1 MFFVFG
7 FGDWNLG
14 APNCCEK
21 GFNTTVWGT
30 LQKWANEGLGI
41 DMFIRVWVCTMVWGK
56 CQQQVCRWFFHAYGT
71 YLVKTNKIWFE
82 NGLFILKTSEFSIS
96 TSNGWQ
102 CIYIYT
108 YVFCFKYDVHVVWPM
123 WVANVQNV
131 CFMWGVW
138 NAMQQGDNRNLLA
151 KRHGK

>member
-1 MFFVFG
+1 MDSSFS
-7 FGDWNLG
+7 
-14 APNCCEK
+14 K
-21 GFNTTVWGT
+21 
-30 LQKWANEGLGI
+30 LQNFRSQHL
-41 DMFIRVWVCTMVWGK
+41 MVDS
-56 CQQQVCRWFFHAYGT
+56 V
-71 YLVKTNKIWFE
+71 
-82 NGLFILKTSEFSIS
+82 
-96 TSNGWQ
+96 
-102 CIYIYT
+102 YIYT